1 MAVIA
6 VAHDDPSR
14 SEVDEDGDLVM
25 RGIHAH
31 YNDSIGT
38 KMASPRL
45 AGRTSILPENIGP
58 MEEITVDL
66 PLHLENLHL
75 SIDLTALQSDSNSHA
90 GRLTALETLT
100 GTHTTNIAANA
111 TAIATET
118 STRSAAFG
126 TLASTAVTNGDRIT
140 AIETTLTIPG
150 SYVSDA
156 NAAVNGV
163 AVGKLYHNA
172 GAVRKRLT

>member
-75 SIDLTALQSDSNSHA
+75 SIDLTALQNQLIRMPVAH
-90 GRLTALETLT
+90 ALETLIGGKRVRT
-100 GTHTTNIAANA
+100 PLRSYGTNLALLRSVRSRAQRRRTVIA
-111 TAIATET
+111 
-118 STRSAAFG
+118 SRLS
-126 TLASTAVTNGDRIT
+126 
-140 AIETTLTIPG
+140 
-150 SYVSDA
+150 
-156 NAAVNGV
+156 
-163 AVGKLYHNA
+163 
-172 GAVRKRLT
+172 KRH